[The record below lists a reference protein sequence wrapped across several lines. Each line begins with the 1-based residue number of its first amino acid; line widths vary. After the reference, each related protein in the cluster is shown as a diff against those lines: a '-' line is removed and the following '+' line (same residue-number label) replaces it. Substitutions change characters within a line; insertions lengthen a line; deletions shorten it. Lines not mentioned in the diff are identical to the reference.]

1 MKEAMSGF
9 DLFAMANE
17 LNKCTNAYVKKA
29 YMPHYE
35 QIVLRINPKEMDQFD
50 LVFVRGSRI
59 YTSNRDRPMPMTPP
73 PFAMLLRKHLKN
85 SRFTGVRQLGFDR
98 VLSFDF
104 ETKFGSRHIYVEVFR
119 DGNIILVD
127 QEGII
132 IQPLTHAAYAGR
144 TLKKGFEYTPPP
156 AAINPFS
163 LDEEGLTELFKD
175 TDRDLVSTL
184 GGKLNLG
191 GTHANAICQLA
202 GHDPNMDAE
211 DADISTIHSA
221 LHELLNDLSNSNS
234 GFLILKPSDEVPAE
248 QLQAVADEQI
258 VGVARDRFLETHT
271 EEATPILLPSHA
283 DKVSVSFD
291 TLGAAVDAWKGSHD
305 SAALARREAEKM
317 DIAAPG
323 RGHSTDVER
332 LQRRL
337 VQQEK
342 SMVSFSEKI
351 DKQQALG
358 HMIQE
363 NWTHIESLLSQVS
376 AAVETQGWK
385 ATKKATKEIPWI
397 VSVNA
402 AERTFVT
409 ILPDE
414 DGQPNGPQATLSL
427 DGTVH
432 QNAQRH
438 FTSARKQKNKNRG
451 AVDALKETVTKLKTA
466 QKKETKAEATGK
478 LNRIKRS
485 KRFWF
490 ETHRW
495 SMISGGHLLVGG
507 KDAKGNDSVVKKH
520 LSVND
525 LYLHAD
531 IHGAPSC
538 SLRSSQGFIVDQQKP
553 AHIPDDI
560 PAFRVADKLEDS
572 TLDEDKL
579 LEAATM
585 ALCWSRA
592 WAGGGAH
599 GTVYSV
605 KPAQVSKTANTGEFV
620 GKGAFIVRGQRKW
633 FKDLDVQIG
642 IGIVAI
648 NGVPLL
654 MGATPS
660 TIKNICKRYA
670 ILAPGLTKKE
680 QLANKIYKNTGL
692 ITDDILGIL
701 PGAGEILEDYGIFS
715 PPKQIE
721 QEEE

>member
-104 ETKFGSRHIYVEVFR
+104 ETKFGTRHIYVEVFR

-163 LDEEGLTELFKD
+163 LDEQGLTELFKD

-202 GHDPNMDAE
+202 GHQPNMEAE
-211 DADISTIHSA
+211 DADIGKVHSA

-234 GFLILKPSDEVPAE
+234 GFLILKPSDEVPVE
-248 QLQAVADEQI
+248 ELQAVADKQI
-258 VGVARDRFLETHT
+258 MGVIRDRFLELHA

-283 DKVSVSFD
+283 DRVSVRFD

-337 VQQEK
+337 VQQE
-342 SMVSFSEKI
+342 S
-351 DKQQALG
+351 
-358 HMIQE
+358 
-363 NWTHIESLLSQVS
+363 
-376 AAVETQGWK
+376 
-385 ATKKATKEIPWI
+385 
-397 VSVNA
+397 
-402 AERTFVT
+402 
-409 ILPDE
+409 
-414 DGQPNGPQATLSL
+414 
-427 DGTVH
+427 
-432 QNAQRH
+432 
-438 FTSARKQKNKNRG
+438 
-451 AVDALKETVTKLKTA
+451 
-466 QKKETKAEATGK
+466 
-478 LNRIKRS
+478 
-485 KRFWF
+485 
-490 ETHRW
+490 
-495 SMISGGHLLVGG
+495 SMIS
-507 KDAKGNDSVVKKH
+507 
-520 LSVND
+520 
-525 LYLHAD
+525 
-531 IHGAPSC
+531 
-538 SLRSSQGFIVDQQKP
+538 F
-553 AHIPDDI
+553 
-560 PAFRVADKLEDS
+560 LE
-572 TLDEDKL
+572 
-579 LEAATM
+579 
-585 ALCWSRA
+585 
-592 WAGGGAH
+592 
-599 GTVYSV
+599 
-605 KPAQVSKTANTGEFV
+605 
-620 GKGAFIVRGQRKW
+620 
-633 FKDLDVQIG
+633 
-642 IGIVAI
+642 
-648 NGVPLL
+648 
-654 MGATPS
+654 
-660 TIKNICKRYA
+660 
-670 ILAPGLTKKE
+670 
-680 QLANKIYKNTGL
+680 KIT
-692 ITDDILGIL
+692 
-701 PGAGEILEDYGIFS
+701 
-715 PPKQIE
+715 
-721 QEEE
+721 

>member
-104 ETKFGSRHIYVEVFR
+104 ETKFGTRHIYVEVFR

-202 GHDPNMDAE
+202 DHQPNMEAE
-211 DADISTIHSA
+211 DADIGKVHSA

-234 GFLILKPSDEVPAE
+234 GFLILKPSDEVPVE
-248 QLQAVADEQI
+248 ELQAVADKQI
-258 VGVARDRFLETHT
+258 VGVIRDRFLELHA

-283 DKVSVSFD
+283 DRVSVRFD
-291 TLGAAVDAWKGSHD
+291 TLGAAVDAWKGCHD

-337 VQQEK
+337 VQQES
-342 SMVSFSEKI
+342 SMISFSEKI

-363 NWTHIESLLSQVS
+363 NWTHIESLLSQVDE
-376 AAVETQGWK
+376 AVEVQGWK
-385 ATKKATKEIPWI
+385 ATKKAIKEIAWI

-414 DGQPNGPQATLSL
+414 DGHPNGPQATLSL
-427 DGTVH
+427 DETVH

-438 FTSARKQKNKNRG
+438 FASARKQKNKNKG
-451 AVDALKETVTKLKTA
+451 AVDALKETVTRLKTA

-507 KDAKGNDSVVKKH
+507 KDAKGNDSVVKRH

-538 SLRSSQGFIVDQQKP
+538 SLRSAQGFIVDQQKP

-572 TLDEDKL
+572 ALDDDKL

-620 GKGAFIVRGQRKW
+620 GKGAFIVRGQRTW
-633 FKDLDVQIG
+633 FKDLDVRLG

-654 MGATPS
+654 MGATPA

-670 ILAPGLTKKE
+670 ILSPGLTKKE
-680 QLANKIYKNTGL
+680 QLANQIYKNTGL
-692 ITDDILGIL
+692 MTDDILGIL
-701 PGAGEILEDYGIFS
+701 PGSGQIIEDHGIFS